1 MKNVAK
7 GAPLPPSPGGGGIGA
22 LRAPFLVLKDAGAE
36 RRLCAKRAGWGEFS
50 AGGLSEKSPPPGA
63 FGADLPP
70 PGGGKGSA

>member
-7 GAPLPPSPGGGGIGA
+7 GAPLPPSPGGGGS
-22 LRAPFLVLKDAGAE
+22 R
-36 RRLCAKRAGWGEFS
+36 AKRAGWGEFS
-50 AGGLSEKSPPPGA
+50 AGGLSEKSPPPRA